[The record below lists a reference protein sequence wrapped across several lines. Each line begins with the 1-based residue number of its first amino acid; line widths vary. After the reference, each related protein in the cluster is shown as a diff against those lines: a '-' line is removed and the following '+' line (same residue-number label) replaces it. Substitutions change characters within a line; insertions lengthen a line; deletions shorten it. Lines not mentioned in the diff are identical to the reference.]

1 MGKVKQNKR
10 LSAHRTAGDPMGSK
24 LPLAD
29 EIESLKLAKS
39 KSNEMNHHQSGS
51 SKKRQADDAEDQ
63 VRAPFFSFI
72 FNICLN
78 ACEFSL

>member
-39 KSNEMNHHQSGS
+39 KSNELNQSNS

-63 VRAPFFSFI
+63 VTLFHRVSFLLYI
-72 FNICLN
+72 HL
-78 ACEFSL
+78 

>member
-29 EIESLKLAKS
+29 EIESLKLAKT
-39 KSNEMNHHQSGS
+39 KSSELAN
-51 SKKRQADDAEDQ
+51 SKKRQAEDEDQ
-63 VRAPFFSFI
+63 VRRKISNF
-72 FNICLN
+72 
-78 ACEFSL
+78 

>member
-29 EIESLKLAKS
+29 EIESLKLAKT
-39 KSNEMNHHQSGS
+39 KSNELTN
-51 SKKRQADDAEDQ
+51 SKKRQADDEDQ
-63 VRAPFFSFI
+63 V
-72 FNICLN
+72 N
-78 ACEFSL
+78 